1 MATLT
6 NEQIEQKM
14 QLLAEKMNE
23 MKAIHDELQNCDRE
37 MLSDDDLDLITG
49 GGKVGDFFKMIG
61 KKIIDG
67 LKKFDKKLGE
77 ERDRFLEAAGCLDDK

>member
-14 QLLAEKMNE
+14 LLLAEKMKEIN
-23 MKAIHDELQNCDRE
+23 AISDELQNCDRE

-49 GGKVGDFFKMIG
+49 GSKIGDFFKMIG
-61 KKIIDG
+61 KKIVDG
-67 LKKFDKKLGE
+67 YGKFSKKIGE
-77 ERDRFLEAAGCLDDK
+77 ERDRFLEAAGCLDD